1 MSFSCISSEMAGKIN
16 NEIEEERITSD
27 SSKATEKYETIT
39 IDNIKNN
46 TFSESENHRNLDN
59 SAVMNIKIT
68 NITSLSP
75 KVFANVPDVKSSGNH
90 KLLESNTSLSR
101 NFSNSEDFQTK
112 NTRLS
117 FSKCQSNYAEISSK
131 RKHETNICVI
141 GTHVNRIKTVV
152 IDKSKRVK
160 VNDLEE
166 NMKASCSVISYNGAK
181 LQNNN
186 PINIESSQK
195 SVKNRSIYKNQEIF
209 ESSNYRKNKI
219 FHKNSTTNIFPS
231 KPQLTKH
238 NISESQI
245 NKTSLLI
252 SGQST
257 SEDVIITN
265 ARNSNTYQSLNTEKH
280 FTSRKMTPSPNSDS
294 LGIKD
299 GIQSILRQVSI

>member
-1 MSFSCISSEMAGKIN
+1 MGISCISSEMAGKIK
-16 NEIEEERITSD
+16 NEIEEERQISD
-27 SSKATEKYETIT
+27 SSKATEKYETVT

-46 TFSESENHRNLDN
+46 TFSENENHRNLDN
-59 SAVMNIKIT
+59 SAVMNINIT
-68 NITSLSP
+68 NVTSLPP
-75 KVFANVPDVKSSGNH
+75 KVFASIPDVESSGNH

-112 NTRLS
+112 NARLS
-117 FSKCQSNYAEISSK
+117 FSKSRSNYAEISSK

-141 GTHVNRIKTVV
+141 GTHTNGVKTVV
-152 IDKSKRVK
+152 INKSKKVK

-195 SVKNRSIYKNQEIF
+195 SVKNRSIYKDEEIF

-219 FHKNSTTNIFPS
+219 VHKSSTTNIFPS
-231 KPQLTKH
+231 KLQLTNH

-245 NKTSLLI
+245 KKTSSLI

-257 SEDVIITN
+257 SKDLIITN
-265 ARNSNTYQSLNTEKH
+265 VRNSNTYQSLNTEKN